1 MIHVE
6 IVNTFL
12 VNMGKEFVVLLR
24 GADDERTLPISI
36 GQLEAQSI
44 AIVLNDIPFPRPLTH
59 DLFKSVL
66 LNLDCKVIRT
76 EICDLVDETFYARLV
91 LEMNGKKIEID
102 SRPSDAIA
110 LSLRF
115 NAPIYVAEKV
125 MDEAS
130 IIIPEESS
138 TEEFSLS
145 KEQDSELE
153 EVEDEVEL
161 SPLEALQ
168 KQLKKAIQDEKYEE
182 AAKLRD
188 EIEKIAQSN

>member
-24 GADDERTLPISI
+24 GAEDERTLPISI

-44 AIVLNDIPFPRPLTH
+44 AIVLNEIPFPRPLTH
-59 DLFKSVL
+59 DLFKSAL
-66 LNLDCKVIRT
+66 TTLGCKFLRM
-76 EICDLVDETFYARLV
+76 EICDLIDETFYARLV
-91 LEMNGKKIEID
+91 LEKEGKKIEID

-130 IIIPEESS
+130 IIIPEESEVDELPEFEQNS
-138 TEEFSLS
+138 SEEDVGDD
-145 KEQDSELE
+145 KN
-153 EVEDEVEL
+153 L
-161 SPLEALQ
+161 SPMEALQ
-168 KQLKKAIQDEKYEE
+168 KRLKKAIKDERYEE